1 MSALEV
7 LELAEHKMA
16 DLCSAVNLD
25 WMKREAARFVTPT
38 DLGFEF
44 PLSGDDA
51 LVDLFVAYRPLK
63 AELQAALQTS
73 HPAGVRSGEQWKAL
87 PDFDELWFE
96 LDSNGGH
103 EQAASVFVG
112 SPRSLSFEPR
122 DALRW
127 LGADA
132 RMLSSIEACCD
143 HADKHLGWLSH
154 LGIMQRR
161 EGEQLRANLRFP
173 VFGAAADYLR
183 ACGLALPP
191 LLERAKV
198 EGVLERL
205 AEVVVC
211 RPVHA
216 DPATAENASLVEE
229 PWSLELFPRN
239 NGGVEPELDWL
250 LMWLIGEG
258 FADGLR
264 AASCMDWPED
274 LTPMESESWPLRY
287 MAASLLDETPRLT
300 SFAARFS
307 HIKLSFTG
315 ERFRK
320 VRGYVA
326 FSHVWR

>member
-7 LELAEHKMA
+7 LDLAAHKLA
-16 DLCSAVNLD
+16 DLCSASNLE
-25 WMKREAARFVTPT
+25 WMRREAKRFVTPT

-44 PLSGDDA
+44 PLSGNDA
-51 LVDLFVAYRPLK
+51 LADLFVAYRPLK
-63 AELQAALQTS
+63 AELQAALQAS

-96 LDSNGGH
+96 LDGNGG
-103 EQAASVFVG
+103 EGQAASVFVG

-132 RMLSSIEACCD
+132 RVLARIEACAG
-143 HADKHLGWLSH
+143 HAERHQGWLSH

-161 EGEQLRANLRFP
+161 EGEQIRANLRFSA
-173 VFGAAADYLR
+173 FSAAAGYLQS
-183 ACGLALPP
+183 CGIALPP
-191 LLERAKV
+191 LLAGAEA

-205 AEVVVC
+205 AEVVIC
-211 RPVHA
+211 RPVHSE
-216 DPATAENASLVEE
+216 PATADNESLVEE

-258 FADGLR
+258 LADGLR
-264 AASCMDWPED
+264 AATCMDWPED
-274 LTPMESESWPLRY
+274 VTPMESETWPMRY
-287 MAASLLDETPRLT
+287 TAASLLDEDPRLT